1 MSFSPQPKFATRWDF
16 TTSRAVNFHMKLP
29 VLRERLRTF
38 AQHRAGS
45 LGAVDGEGD
54 EEDGDGVAKSG
65 GDNNS
70 DEAFLLSGFRIFF
83 LVFCIYLGV

>member
-1 MSFSPQPKFATRWDF
+1 
-16 TTSRAVNFHMKLP
+16 MKLP

-38 AQHRAGS
+38 AQHRVGS

-70 DEAFLLSGFRIFF
+70 DEAFFFEWVPNILSCVLHIFGSLIMTSTF
-83 LVFCIYLGV
+83 SSVKHYLCLGVFI